1 MARGNI
7 SASESADATSIS
19 RAIGARDEALAQQ
32 ERASIKGGGAQVNNT
47 FGGPSQKR
55 LSSTPYGSGIS
66 KSDSQQMVPK
76 GNNLAANRAGSNR
89 VGGPGSSSTNR
100 ARGSG
105 GGRSVSRGGG
115 ITGAV
120 SPLGTGGAGGGKRR
134 GR

>member
-1 MARGNI
+1 MARGKI
-7 SASESADATSIS
+7 TSKDSADATSIS

-32 ERASIKGGGAQVNNT
+32 EKASIKGGGSQVNNT

-55 LSSTPYGSGIS
+55 LSSTPYGSGVS
-66 KSDSQQMVPK
+66 KSDSQKMVSR

-100 ARGSG
+100 RGTVPI
-105 GGRSVSRGGG
+105 RTTRRGGG
-115 ITGAV
+115 QTAPPG
-120 SPLGTGGAGGGKRR
+120 PLGGAGRSRSR